1 MESELSFA
9 LRNILSFFDLLT
21 AEDQKALIAELQ
33 IRAGLEPAQPTD
45 TD

>member
-9 LRNILSFFDLLT
+9 LRNTLSFFDLLT

-33 IRAGLEPAQPTD
+33 IHAGMDPAKPTD
-45 TD
+45 I

>member
-9 LRNILSFFDLLT
+9 LRNVLSFFYLLT

-33 IRAGLEPAQPTD
+33 ARAGMDPAKLTD